1 MINHIYCYRKVK
13 RYYSPEIKSKS
24 FKTYNNIRQ
33 NDIFLKEVKG
43 NHILKIRVQNKYP
56 FVRIIL
62 KQLIADDLWF
72 GKYPNSD
79 DIIIIKEIDVTESF
93 KVYVIQ
99 NQWRYRFLLLDMI
112 YTNPKILSYNKPS

>member
-24 FKTYNNIRQ
+24 LKTYNNIGQ

-62 KQLIADDLWF
+62 KQLIADEIWF
-72 GKYPNSD
+72 GKFPNSD
-79 DIIIIKEIDVTESF
+79 DLIILKTSKENNSF
-93 KVYVIQ
+93 NIYVFR
-99 NQWRYRFLLLDMI
+99 NQWKYRFLKLDI
-112 YTNPKILSYNKPS
+112 INTSPQILS